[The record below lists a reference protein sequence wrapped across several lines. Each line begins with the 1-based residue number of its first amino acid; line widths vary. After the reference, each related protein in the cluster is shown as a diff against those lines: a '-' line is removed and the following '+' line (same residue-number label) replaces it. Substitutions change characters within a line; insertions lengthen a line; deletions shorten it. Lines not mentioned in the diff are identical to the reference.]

1 MEKGHFMEVSRFGL
15 EFNPFLKNSKEIL
28 VETAQY
34 REALFRLSYLAKTK
48 GFGLLTGGPGRGKTT
63 AVRNWAAALNPSLY
77 KVVYSCLSTLT
88 VSDFYRSLVESLG
101 GQPSFRK
108 PDNFRSIQ
116 EEVSRLCLEKKKT
129 PVIIID
135 EANYTGNAILNDLK
149 LLFNFEMDSRDRAVV
164 LLCGLGQLNNT
175 LRLSVHEPLR
185 QRLVMNFH
193 MEGLTKEEGRA
204 FIQAKLDGAGCS
216 HAVFDEGATEAILNA
231 SDGTPRVLN
240 RLCCQSLLCADA
252 KKLDLVDADTVMQ
265 AINDCELG

>member
-1 MEKGHFMEVSRFGL
+1 MMDVSRFGM
-15 EFNPFLKNSKEIL
+15 EYNPFLKNSKEVL

-34 REALFRLSYLAKTK
+34 REVLFRLSYLEKTK

-63 AVRNWAAALNPSLY
+63 ALRGWAASLNPSLY

-88 VSDFYRSLVESLG
+88 VTDFYRSLTEALG

-116 EEVSRLCLEKKKT
+116 EEIKRLSLEKKKT

-135 EANYTGNAILNDLK
+135 EANYVSNGILNDLK
-149 LLFNFEMDSRDRAVV
+149 LLFNFEMDSKDRAVI

-193 MEGLTKEEGRA
+193 MEGMTKEEGREY
-204 FIQAKLDGAGCS
+204 IRTKLHGAGCS
-216 HAVFDEGATEAILNA
+216 HTVFE
-231 SDGTPRVLN
+231 
-240 RLCCQSLLCADA
+240 DA
-252 KKLDLVDADTVMQ
+252 A
-265 AINDCELG
+265 ARSFF

>member
-1 MEKGHFMEVSRFGL
+1 MMDVSRFGL

-34 REALFRLSYLAKTK
+34 REALFRLSYLAKTR

-63 AVRNWAAALNPSLY
+63 AVRNWAASLNPSLY
-77 KVVYSCLSTLT
+77 KVAYSCLSTLT
-88 VSDFYRSLVESLG
+88 VSDFYRSLVEALG

-108 PDNFRSIQ
+108 PDNFRAIQ

-135 EANYTGNAILNDLK
+135 EANYVGNAILNDLK

-185 QRLVMNFH
+185 QRLVMN
-193 MEGLTKEEGRA
+193 
-204 FIQAKLDGAGCS
+204 
-216 HAVFDEGATEAILNA
+216 
-231 SDGTPRVLN
+231 
-240 RLCCQSLLCADA
+240 
-252 KKLDLVDADTVMQ
+252 
-265 AINDCELG
+265 

>member
-1 MEKGHFMEVSRFGL
+1 MEQTHSMDVSRFGL
-15 EFNPFLKNSKEIL
+15 EYNPFLKNSKEIL

-34 REALFRLSYLAKTK
+34 REALFRLFYLGKTK

-63 AVRNWAAALNPSLY
+63 AVRSWAASLNPSLY

-88 VSDFYRSLVESLG
+88 VTDFYRSLTEALG

-116 EEVSRLCLEKKKT
+116 EEIKRLSLEKKKT

-135 EANYTGNAILNDLK
+135 EANYVSNAILNDLK

-193 MEGLTKEEGRA
+193 MEGMTKEEGREY
-204 FIQAKLDGAGCS
+204 IRTKLSGAGCG
-216 HAVFDEGATEAILNA
+216 HAVFEDAATEAILNA
-231 SDGTPRVLN
+231 SDGTPRMVN
-240 RLCCQSLLCADA
+240 RLCSQSLLCADA
-252 KKLDLVDADTVMQ
+252 KKLDIVNADCAMQ

>member
-1 MEKGHFMEVSRFGL
+1 MMDCARFGL

-34 REALFRLSYLAKTK
+34 REALFRLSYLARTK

-63 AVRNWAAALNPSLY
+63 AVRSFAASLNPSLY

-88 VSDFYRSLVESLG
+88 VSDFYRSLVEALG

-116 EEVSRLCLEKKKT
+116 EEIRRLSLEKKKT

-135 EANYTGNAILNDLK
+135 EANYVGNAILNDLK
-149 LLFNFEMDSRDRAVV
+149 LLFNFEMDSRDPAVV

-193 MEGLTKEEGRA
+193 MEGMTKEEGRD
-204 FIQAKLDGAGCS
+204 FISTKLAGAGCR
-216 HAVFDEGATEAILNA
+216 HAVFDEAAIEAILNA
-231 SDGTPRVLN
+231 SDGTPRMVC
-240 RLCCQSLLCADA
+240 RLCSQSLLCADA
-252 KKLDLVDADTVMQ
+252 RRLELVDADTVMQ

>member
-1 MEKGHFMEVSRFGL
+1 MERSHSMDVSRFGM
-15 EFNPFLKNSKEIL
+15 EFDPFLKNAKEIP

-34 REALFRLSYLAKTK
+34 REALFRLSYLEKTR

-63 AVRNWAAALNPSLY
+63 AVRNWAASLNPSLY
-77 KVVYSCLSTLT
+77 KVSYSCLSTLT
-88 VSDFYRSLVESLG
+88 VADFYRSLAEALG

-108 PDNFRSIQ
+108 PDNFRAIQ
-116 EEVSRLCLEKKKT
+116 EEITRLSLEKKKT

-135 EANYTGNAILNDLK
+135 EANHAGNAILGDLK
-149 LLFNFEMDSRDRAVV
+149 ILFNFEMDSRDRAVV

-193 MEGLTKEEGRA
+193 MEGMTKQEGREY
-204 FIQAKLDGAGCS
+204 IRAKLAGAGCS
-216 HAVFDEGATEAILNA
+216 HAVFDEAAVEAILGA
-231 SDGTPRVLN
+231 ADGTPRVVN
-240 RLCCQSLLCADA
+240 RLCSQSLLCADA
-252 KKLDLVDADTVMQ
+252 KKLDMVDADAAMQ

>member
-1 MEKGHFMEVSRFGL
+1 MLEPARFGL

-34 REALFRLSYLAKTK
+34 REALFRLSYLAKTR

-63 AVRNWAAALNPSLY
+63 AVRNWAASLNPSLY

-88 VSDFYRSLVESLG
+88 VSDFYRSLVEALG

-116 EEVSRLCLEKKKT
+116 EEIRRLSLEKKKT

-135 EANYTGNAILNDLK
+135 EANYVGNAILGDLT
-149 LLFNFEMDSRDRAVV
+149 LLFNFEMDSRDHAVI

-193 MEGLTKEEGRA
+193 MEGLTKDEGRA
-204 FIQAKLDGAGCS
+204 FISEKLKGAGCR
-216 HAVFDEGATEAILNA
+216 HTVFDEAAVEAILNA
-231 SDGTPRVLN
+231 SDGTPRVVN
-240 RLCCQSLLCADA
+240 RICSQSLLCADA
-252 KKLDLVDADTVMQ
+252 RKLELVDADTVLQ

>member
-1 MEKGHFMEVSRFGL
+1 MMDVSRFGM
-15 EFNPFLKNSKEIL
+15 EYNPFLKNSKEAL

-34 REALFRLSYLAKTK
+34 REALFRLSYLEKAK

-63 AVRNWAAALNPSLY
+63 AVRHWAASLNPSLY

-88 VSDFYRSLVESLG
+88 VTDFYRSLTEALG

-116 EEVSRLCLEKKKT
+116 EEIRRLSIEKKKT

-135 EANYTGNAILNDLK
+135 EANYVNNAVLNDLK

-193 MEGLTKEEGRA
+193 MEGMTKEEGREY
-204 FIQAKLDGAGCS
+204 IRAKLAGAGCR
-216 HAVFDEGATEAILNA
+216 HAVFEDAAVEAVLNA
-231 SDGTPRVLN
+231 SDGAPRMIN
-240 RLCCQSLLCADA
+240 RLCSQSLLCADA
-252 KKLDLVDADTVMQ
+252 KKRDLVDADCAMQ

>member
-1 MEKGHFMEVSRFGL
+1 MNCARFGL

-34 REALFRLSYLAKTK
+34 REALFRLSYLARTK
-48 GFGLLTGGPGRGKTT
+48 GFGLLTGGSGRGKTT
-63 AVRNWAAALNPSLY
+63 AVRSFAASLNPSLY

-88 VSDFYRSLVESLG
+88 VSDFYRSLVEALG

-116 EEVSRLCLEKKKT
+116 DEIRRLSLEKKKT

-135 EANYTGNAILNDLK
+135 EANYVGNAILNDLK
-149 LLFNFEMDSRDRAVV
+149 LLFNFEMDSRDHAVI
-164 LLCGLGQLNNT
+164 LLCGLGRLNNT

-193 MEGLTKEEGRA
+193 MEGMTKEEGRA
-204 FIQAKLDGAGCS
+204 FISTKLKGAGCG
-216 HAVFDEGATEAILNA
+216 HTVFDEAAVEAILNA
-231 SDGTPRVLN
+231 SDGTPRMVC
-240 RLCCQSLLCADA
+240 RLCSQSLLCADA
-252 KKLDLVDADTVMQ
+252 RKLELVDADTVMQ

>member
-1 MEKGHFMEVSRFGL
+1 MMDVSRFGL

-28 VETAQY
+28 VETAQR
-34 REALFRLSYLAKTK
+34 REALFRLSYLARTK

-63 AVRNWAAALNPSLY
+63 AVGSWAASLNPSLY

-88 VSDFYRSLVESLG
+88 VSDFCRSLTEALG

-108 PDNFRSIQ
+108 PDNFRFIQ
-116 EEVSRLCLEKKKT
+116 EEASRLCLEKKKT

-135 EANYTGNAILNDLK
+135 EANYVGGAILNDLK
-149 LLFNFEMDSRDRAVV
+149 LLFNFEMDSRDRAVI

-175 LRLSVHEPLR
+175 LRLSAHEPLR

-193 MEGLTKEEGRA
+193 MEGMTKDEGKT
-204 FIQAKLDGAGCS
+204 FIQAKLKGAGCN
-216 HAVFDEGATEAILNA
+216 HAVFDGAAIEAILNA
-231 SDGTPRVLN
+231 SDGAPRMVN
-240 RLCCQSLLCADA
+240 RLCSQSLLCAQA
-252 KKLDLVDADTVMQ
+252 RKLDLVDADTVMQ

>member
-1 MEKGHFMEVSRFGL
+1 MMDYARFGL
-15 EFNPFLKNSKEIL
+15 EFNPFLKNSKEVL

-88 VSDFYRSLVESLG
+88 VSDFYRSLVEALG

-116 EEVSRLCLEKKKT
+116 EEIRRLSLEKKKT

-135 EANYTGNAILNDLK
+135 EANYVGGAILNELK
-149 LLFNFEMDSRDRAVV
+149 ILFNFEMDSRDHAVI

-175 LRLSVHEPLR
+175 LHLSVHEPLR

-193 MEGLTKEEGRA
+193 MEGMTKDEGRA
-204 FIQAKLDGAGCS
+204 LISAKLKGAGCS
-216 HAVFDEGATEAILNA
+216 HTIFDETAIEAILNA
-231 SDGTPRVLN
+231 SDGTPRMVC
-240 RLCCQSLLCADA
+240 RLCSQSLLCANA
-252 KKLDLVDADTVMQ
+252 KKLDLVDADAAMQ